1 MYRNRKMIL
10 LCTVFLIIS
19 FIFSGCGGQTATESA
34 PAEVE
39 ETQEVAA
46 PAEETEAPVEAT
58 EAPAAEETA
67 TEKKVLTVLFTQEFD
82 TLNPLYTNMWF
93 SMVTFDFWNGWAWMF
108 DENNEAFPYLVT
120 ELPSIENGGIS
131 EDGRTITMKLRDDL
145 KWSDGE
151 PMTADDFIFTYEMAI
166 DPNNAVASAYPYDV
180 VASMEAPDP
189 QTVVM
194 SFEEPFAPWQA
205 TFWKGILP
213 AHVLKPVFESDG
225 TLNNAAWNL
234 FPDVGCGPYIIE
246 EWESGSF
253 ARFVVNEN
261 FWGTPPIIDEIFI
274 RFVPDDSSQVAAL
287 QAGDGEIGSFIAW
300 NDTPKLEE
308 TGLTIIAQPS
318 GYNESIFPVINAEKG
333 SVAIDDVNVR
343 KAIIMSIDR
352 EAIVRDILLGKTYVP
367 ASYWDSLPFYNTPPL
382 ENYPYDPEAAKALLD
397 EAGWIDANGDG
408 VREKDG
414 VDLAMTY
421 GTTIQELRQDAQAV
435 IQQNL
440 AEVGIKVELMSYD
453 GDVFFASYDQNG
465 PAAKG
470 EIDLM
475 QWMDTSSFPDPDYYY
490 WFCDEIPTD
499 DYPAGSNWQFY
510 CNEELDALFR
520 LEGTQVN
527 PEERQKTFEK
537 INKIFYDEVLWIGL
551 WANPDIWAISPKV
564 QNVSFSGV
572 TPFFSISEWDMTE

>member
-1 MYRNRKMIL
+1 MCRDRRMIL
-10 LCTVFLIIS
+10 LCTVLLIVS
-19 FIFSGCGGQTATESA
+19 FICTGCGGQKTTETA
-34 PAEVE
+34 PAEAGV
-39 ETQEVAA
+39 TQEVAA
-46 PAEETEAPVEAT
+46 PAEVTAAPAEVT
-58 EAPAAEETA
+58 EAPAEEQT
-67 TEKKVLTVLFTQEFD
+67 TEKKVLTILFTQEFD

-93 SMVTFDFWNGWAWMF
+93 SMVTFDFWNGWAWLF

-120 ELPSIENGGIS
+120 EIPSIENGGIS
-131 EDGRTITMKLRDDL
+131 EDGRTITMKLRDDI

-151 PMTADDFIFTYEMAI
+151 PLTTDDFIFTYEMAI
-166 DPNNAVASAYPYDV
+166 DPNNAVASAYPYDQV
-180 VASMEAPDP
+180 KTMEATDP
-189 QTVVM
+189 QTLVM

-213 AHVLKPVFESDG
+213 AHILKPVFESEG

-234 FPDVGCGPYIIE
+234 KPDVGCGPYLLD

-261 FWGTPPIIDEIFI
+261 YWGTPPVIDEIFI
-274 RFVPDDSSQVAAL
+274 RFVPDDASQVAAL
-287 QAGDGEIGSFIAW
+287 QAGDGEIGTFIAW

-308 TGLTIIAQPS
+308 AGLTIIAQPS

-333 SVAIDDVNVR
+333 SVAVDDVNVR
-343 KAIIMSIDR
+343 KAIIMSINR
-352 EAIVRDILLGKTYVP
+352 EAIVKDILLGKTYVP
-367 ASYWDSLPFYNTPPL
+367 ASYWDSLPFYNTPAL
-382 ENYPYDPEAAKALLD
+382 ENYPYDPEAAKKLLD

-414 VDLAMTY
+414 VDLTMTY
-421 GTTIQELRQDAQAV
+421 GTTIQELRQDVQAV
-435 IQQNL
+435 IQQDL
-440 AEVGIKVELMSYD
+440 AKVGIKVELMSYD

-475 QWMDTSSFPDPDYYY
+475 EWMDSTSFPDPDYYY

-510 CNEELDALFR
+510 CNEELDALFK

-527 PEERQKTFEK
+527 PDERQKTFEK

-551 WANPDIWAISPKV
+551 WANPDIWAVSPKM
-564 QNVSFSGV
+564 QNVKFSGV
-572 TPFFSISEWDMTE
+572 TPFFNIGEWDITE